1 MKNMFFVI
9 NKEKVY
15 AYVVS
20 IVTIVILFFM
30 SHVLNSD
37 LNTVEETYTNVEQNT
52 NSQNNTISNTLND
65 VVSNNWFNKKIY
77 IYIFWSEHKVTV
89 LENVMSITNYI
100 FLNGDNG
107 KIYKYKFIILIGIRY
122 KIKTTRI

>member
-52 NSQNNTISNTLND
+52 NSENTQNNTISNTLND
-65 VVSNNWFNKKIY
+65 VVSN
-77 IYIFWSEHKVTV
+77 
-89 LENVMSITNYI
+89 
-100 FLNGDNG
+100 G
-107 KIYKYKFIILIGIRY
+107 
-122 KIKTTRI
+122 